1 LGAVKFD
8 PFTPDAF
15 GDSLYLR
22 IDVDEQLALGREV
35 QEDTLAWWSNQA
47 EDVREEAL
55 GEGNRVGL
63 ESMYRQLNRFTVGAE
78 NIWCQGPAFDIVI
91 LENYIDNR
99 VGLLPG
105 SFGKYVIVV
114 HYLVYTVIPR
124 EKNKAGLHNALEDC
138 VSQAQGV
145 QAIYHALTI
154 RKAYLRTSNGKSI
167 MQIIWNR
174 GSRKFKK
181 QSNCVRIRNIFS
193 KRSNHHRLLCS
204 SSGTSIS
211 RYCTIRKSKNYTKPL

>member
-1 LGAVKFD
+1 MIDLESLGTRPDCAILTLGAAKFD

-35 QEDTLAWWSNQA
+35 QADTLEWWGRQA

-55 GEGNRVGL
+55 GEGNRVSL
-63 ESMYRQLNRFTVGAE
+63 ESMYKQLNRLTVGVE

-91 LENYIDNR
+91 LENIYRQLGWPTPWQFWQIRDSR
-99 VGLLPG
+99 TL
-105 SFGKYVIVV
+105 FGV
-114 HYLVYTVIPR
+114 HGDPR

-145 QAIYHALTI
+145 QQIYHALKLEKKTY
-154 RKAYLRTSNGKSI
+154 A
-167 MQIIWNR
+167 NR
-174 GSRKFKK
+174 MG
-181 QSNCVRIRNIFS
+181 
-193 KRSNHHRLLCS
+193 
-204 SSGTSIS
+204 
-211 RYCTIRKSKNYTKPL
+211 